1 MKFFI
6 YKTLIVVFL
15 LFLLFQFTVGST
27 IRSAKNYFY
36 NLTTK
41 ENLEKVKNKIRKEI
55 KKGNEKDTIFSKEDA
70 NLLKSFIIKIQN
82 ELELKD

>member
-15 LFLLFQFTVGST
+15 LFLLFQITVGTT

-41 ENLEKVKNKIRKEI
+41 ENLEKVKIKIRKEI
-55 KKGNEKDTIFSKEDA
+55 KKGNEKNSIFSKDDA
-70 NLLKSFIIKIQN
+70 ELIRNFLIKLQN